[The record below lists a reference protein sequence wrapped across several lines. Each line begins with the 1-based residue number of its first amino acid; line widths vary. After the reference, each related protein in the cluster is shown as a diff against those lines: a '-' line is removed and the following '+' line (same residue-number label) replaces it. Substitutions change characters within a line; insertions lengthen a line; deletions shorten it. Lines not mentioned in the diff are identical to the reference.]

1 MSGERKRPPSVP
13 SSTRPPSDGAVPPM
27 GKEDVTKNEELRG
40 LVVRGGVGAVPAVW
54 ED

>member
-1 MSGERKRPPSVP
+1 VRSDRKRLPSVP
-13 SSTRPPSDGAVPPM
+13 SSARPPSDGAVPPLR
-27 GKEDVTKNEELRG
+27 KEDVTKNDELRG

>member
-1 MSGERKRPPSVP
+1 MRFMMDTKQAWL
-13 SSTRPPSDGAVPPM
+13 DG
-27 GKEDVTKNEELRG
+27 LRG